1 MFKQALAIL
10 SSVALGACSV
20 VGVRSSEEPPHRVIA
35 RLGEAE
41 IREYAPRLVAETE
54 VEADENAARSEGFRR
69 LAGYIFGTNRG
80 ERRIAMTAP
89 VAQEPSR
96 IAMTAPVAQDPV
108 AEGFRIRFFL
118 PAGLTAATA
127 PEPNDPRVRI
137 ATLPAET
144 FAVLRFTGSTDPAV
158 VARNAATLRGMLAG
172 SRWDAV
178 GEAPALFY
186 DPPWTLPPLRRNE
199 VAIRVTPAA

>member
-1 MFKQALAIL
+1 MFKQALVIL
-10 SSVALGACSV
+10 SSIALGACSV
-20 VGVRSSEEPPHRVIA
+20 VGVRGSEEPPHRVIA
-35 RLGEAE
+35 RLGEVE

-54 VEADENAARSEGFRR
+54 VDADENAARNEGFRR
-69 LAGYIFGTNRG
+69 LAGYIFGANRG

-118 PAGLTAATA
+118 PVGLTADTA
-127 PEPNDPRVRI
+127 PEPNDPRVRVT
-137 ATLPAET
+137 TLPAET
-144 FAVLRFTGSTDPAV
+144 FAVLRFTGSTDPAA
-158 VARNAATLRGMLAG
+158 VARNASSLRAMLAG
-172 SRWDAV
+172 SRWEAV
-178 GEAPALFY
+178 GEATAWFY

-199 VAIRVTPAA
+199 VAIRVIPAA